1 MRLLFPS
8 TSPRMKTR
16 LLFLLAS
23 GFGLL
28 FAAPATPPKPN
39 IVFILADDLGW
50 RDLATYGSPWHETPH
65 LDRLAREGMRFTT
78 AYASAPICSAS
89 RASILTGKSPARLQF
104 EFVTK
109 EPGVKVDAR
118 PLKTPPYPLNLALE
132 EQTLAEVLAP
142 AGYHTGFFGKW
153 HVSQHNGY
161 YLGWS
166 TTHGPLQQGFA
177 EGDLDFG
184 GHSYSYRENKT
195 IADQPLPAGEFPAD
209 SLTDRAVGFIRA
221 QKDRPFFLY
230 LSHYYVHTPI
240 KARTAWLTEKYRAKL
255 PAGADDGR
263 AVYAGMVETLDHL
276 VGRVM
281 QALDEAGVADNTLL
295 IFTSDN
301 GGHPEYAAN
310 GPLRG
315 SKWNVYEGGI
325 RVPFI
330 VRWPGR
336 VAPGSVSDTPI
347 IGSDLMPT
355 LAAVAG
361 TTPPVGV
368 PMDGVNLLPVWG
380 GATSVERQQPMVWH
394 FPYYHPEGK
403 FADAKPDIGINDFR
417 TSQTRPQ
424 SAIRVGNYTLVHFY
438 EDNRDEVYDLSKDLG
453 EQEDISTQ
461 RPKKARKLRAQ
472 LDDYLKQVGA
482 RLPGQ

>member
-1 MRLLFPS
+1 MSALPL
-8 TSPRMKTR
+8 T
-16 LLFLLAS
+16 
-23 GFGLL
+23 
-28 FAAPATPPKPN
+28 AAPTASAKPN
-39 IVFILADDLGW
+39 IVFILADDLSW
-50 RDLATYGSPWHETPH
+50 RDLACYGSPWHETPH
-65 LDRLAREGMRFTT
+65 LDRLASEGMRFTT

-89 RASILTGKSPARLQF
+89 RASILTGKSPARLGF

-109 EPGVKVDAR
+109 EPGTKVVPH
-118 PLKTPPYPLNLALE
+118 PLQSPPYPLNLALE
-132 EQTLAEVLAP
+132 EQTLAEVLGP

-177 EGDLDFG
+177 EGDSDFG
-184 GHSYSYRENKT
+184 SHSYSYKEHNAL
-195 IADQPLPAGEFPAD
+195 ADQPLPAGEYPAD
-209 SLTDRAVGFIRA
+209 TLTDRAVRFIRER
-221 QKDRPFFLY
+221 KDGPFFLY
-230 LSHYYVHTPI
+230 LSQYYVHTPI
-240 KARTAWLTEKYRAKL
+240 RTRTPWLTEKYRAKL
-255 PAGADDGR
+255 PADASPDR

-276 VGRVM
+276 VGRVL
-281 QALDEAGVADNTLL
+281 QAIDEAGVAENTLVV
-295 IFTSDN
+295 FMSDN

-336 VAPGSVSDTPI
+336 VAAGSVSDTPI

-355 LAAVAG
+355 LNAVTG
-361 TTPPVGV
+361 TTPPAGV
-368 PMDGVNLLPVWG
+368 PMDGVNILPLWS
-380 GATSVERQQPMVWH
+380 GAKSVERSQPMVWH

-403 FADAKPDIGINDFR
+403 FAEAKPDIGIDDFK

-424 SAIRVGNYTLVHFY
+424 SAIRMGNYALIHFY
-438 EDNRDEVYDLSKDLG
+438 ENDRDELYDLADDLG
-453 EQEDISTQ
+453 EQNDISAA
-461 RPKKARKLRAQ
+461 RPKKARKLRAK
-472 LDDYLKQVGA
+472 LDDYLQAVGA
-482 RLPGQ
+482 RLPTR